1 MKSSHLITPRTLSD
15 CEFTVGYHCA
25 FTQDSEATSKFWPVV
40 IGTMVSAIVVGAILI
55 AANVG

>member
-15 CEFTVGYHCA
+15 CVFTVGYHCA

-40 IGTMVSAIVVGAILI
+40 IGTMVGSIVVGAILI
-55 AANVG
+55 AVNV